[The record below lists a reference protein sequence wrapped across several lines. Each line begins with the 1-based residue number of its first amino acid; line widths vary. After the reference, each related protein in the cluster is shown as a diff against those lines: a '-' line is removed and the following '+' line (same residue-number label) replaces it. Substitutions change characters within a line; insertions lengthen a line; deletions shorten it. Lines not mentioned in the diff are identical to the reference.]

1 MKKKLGLITVGL
13 GLLLYALAF
22 LFGWTS
28 SNAVLLIALALVI
41 GGTMLHVWLTRKFS

>member
-1 MKKKLGLITVGL
+1 MKKKLGLISVGL
-13 GLLLYALAF
+13 GLLLYVLAF

-41 GGTMLHVWLTRKFS
+41 GGTILHVKISKA